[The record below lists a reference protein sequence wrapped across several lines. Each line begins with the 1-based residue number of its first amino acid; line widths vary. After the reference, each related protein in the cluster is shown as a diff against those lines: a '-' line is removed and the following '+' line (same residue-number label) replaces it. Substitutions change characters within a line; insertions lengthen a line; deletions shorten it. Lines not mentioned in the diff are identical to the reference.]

1 MRPRGHVSPDDI
13 DMASVFNAL
22 KRRMPGLLLVSLL
35 AGALTYGILLQVAPR
50 YESEAQ
56 LAIVAKGA
64 AGTFSDRNASA
75 GPDLVTTRMD
85 KEAINTHVKAMQSP
99 ELLEKIA
106 NDLKLA
112 ERPEFNSALGPV
124 DKLDAALRTI
134 GIGGPRKGET
144 TRDRVLDAFRKR
156 LEVYAAKESR
166 FIGVNMTS
174 NDPALAAK
182 IANALAENYRA
193 SLAAQG
199 VTEVDDLQDVLQTK
213 ITKLTNE
220 VAAAETETDRY
231 RGKIDGF
238 SGGAQNTGLNAQQMS
253 ELTAELTKAKAARGE
268 AEARAQSAREMIK
281 VGSADQ
287 LADVQKSPLIQNLV
301 QQRVRIERQISE
313 LSTTLLSGHPRMR
326 QLNAELAG
334 LKVQI
339 NKEISK
345 IVDSLDKE
353 AKVAKGREASIE
365 QSLDD
370 IKKRVVTNAPEEAKL
385 RQLEATAKAKRTELE
400 NIQAQ
405 LEANRKRLDA
415 RAQPVSAQIISNAQ
429 PESVPV
435 FPRKGSLSALIA
447 LAVLMFGT
455 AWVVTIALFR
465 EARRSSL
472 GEKPQLAAV
481 KPLAV
486 RADPVLPPRPEP
498 LSEPELEAV
507 EEDARPALPE
517 PSQREP
523 VTVVSESEIGA
534 LASRLGEKRPA
545 DSGHRTL
552 LTGDTD
558 AIDVTKE
565 TLDLVKTLSESGVQT
580 ILIDWSPK
588 GNGMAREIGLDP
600 GVGVNDLLRGGAGF
614 GEAIQRL
621 SGTNVHAIAS
631 GKALDGDAMTID
643 PDQINLVL
651 DALDE
656 AYDHIVVTGLHDE
669 ARKLFETIEGRFD
682 AGVVVVEP
690 RERAPVLDDPA
701 GTFLGFEV
709 ADIDVIRF
717 ERQAS
722 DGAPIQQ
729 RIARATRRGAGD
741 MKRSA

>member
-13 DMASVFNAL
+13 DMASVFNTL
-22 KRRMPGLLLVSLL
+22 KRRAPGLLLVSLL
-35 AGALTYGILLQVAPR
+35 AGGVTYGILTQVAPR

-64 AGTFSDRNASA
+64 AGTFSDRNTST
-75 GPDLVTTRMD
+75 GPDLITTRMD
-85 KEAINTHVKAMQSP
+85 KEAINTHVRAMQSP

-112 ERPEFNSALGPV
+112 QDPEFNTALGPI
-124 DKLDAALRTI
+124 DNLDAALRTI
-134 GIGGPRKGET
+134 GIGAPRKGET

-166 FIGVNMTS
+166 FIGVRMTS
-174 NDPALAAK
+174 NDPKLAAK

-193 SLAAQG
+193 SLAEQG
-199 VTEVDDLQDVLQTK
+199 VTEVDDLQDVLQAK
-213 ITKLTNE
+213 ITKLTKE

-253 ELTAELTKAKAARGE
+253 ELTGELTKAKAARGE

-313 LSTTLLSGHPRMR
+313 LSTTLLPGHPRMR

-365 QSLDD
+365 ESLDE
-370 IKKRVVTNAPEEAKL
+370 IKTRIVSNAPEEAKL

-447 LAVLMFGT
+447 LATLMFGT
-455 AWVVTIALFR
+455 AWVVTVALFR

-472 GEKPQLAAV
+472 GEKPQMAEA

-486 RADPVLPPRPEP
+486 RSEPMLPPR
-498 LSEPELEAV
+498 SEPELEAV
-507 EEDARPALPE
+507 DDYSPPALSETP
-517 PSQREP
+517 QHVP
-523 VTVVSESEIGA
+523 VPVVSESDIGA
-534 LASRLGEKRPA
+534 LASRLREKRPA

-552 LTGDTD
+552 LTGGTE
-558 AIDVTKE
+558 AIDVAKE
-565 TLDLVKTLSESGVQT
+565 TLDLVKALSEGGAQT

-588 GNGMAREIGLDP
+588 GDGMARGLGLDP
-600 GVGVNDLLRGGAGF
+600 SVGVNDLLRGEAGF
-614 GEAIQRL
+614 VDVIQRL
-621 SGTNVHAIAS
+621 PGTDVHAVAS
-631 GKALDGDAMTID
+631 GKALEDDATTID

-656 AYDHIVVTGLHDE
+656 AYDHIVVAGPHEE

-682 AGVVVVEP
+682 AGVVVIES
-690 RERAPVLDDPA
+690 RERTPVLDDPP

-709 ADIDVIRF
+709 ADIDVVRF
-717 ERQAS
+717 ERKAS
-722 DGAPIQQ
+722 DDAPIQQ
-729 RIARATRRGAGD
+729 RIARATRRGTGD
-741 MKRSA
+741 IARSA